1 MKSRAKEMVP
11 TIKRLLMAICIL
23 VLIGISACQDVVYR
37 GSAITHASS
46 SSWAEATLSKMTLRE
61 KIGQMFAVYVYG
73 DSAYDTDPWAVNA
86 NRKLYGVDNASQII
100 QKYHVGSIIYFT
112 WTGNIKNAQQVARLS
127 NGIQRSSM
135 TQRVPVPT
143 LISTDQEG
151 GIISRLPSQIVR
163 SPGNMALGA
172 ARDKTYAFRAAYIV
186 GKELRALG
194 INQNLAPDADVN
206 INPFNPV
213 IGVRSFGDR
222 SWLVARLTAA
232 QVRGYQSVDVAA
244 TAKHF
249 PGHGDTNIDSHTGL
263 PVIRHTQKQ
272 LEDID
277 LPPFRAAIDSG
288 VDVIMSAHI
297 VVPSLDPSG
306 RPATLSKPILTGLLR
321 QKLGFKGV
329 IMTDS
334 LEMAGVRQMFPD
346 SRVPVEAIKAGADLL
361 LMPPDLN
368 LAINSVVNAVER
380 GEISVSRINASVLRI
395 LELKARL
402 GLPANPYVDADSVS
416 SHVKTHWHILSAADI
431 SNHTITIIRNSGVL
445 PLKPNSGRT
454 VLVTGWGDEPTIEVA
469 AKMSSY
475 GVRVTRYSTGDH
487 PSSSVRD
494 HAVYLARQKSLVV
507 VLTRDIQWDTRQREL
522 VKSLIQTGKPVIVLS
537 VELPYDLAYVT
548 SAKTY
553 VATYSYNP
561 VSLRAAVRVMFG
573 KASPVGKLPVR
584 IPKANAPQETLYPFG
599 YGLGY

>member
-1 MKSRAKEMVP
+1 M
-11 TIKRLLMAICIL
+11 
-23 VLIGISACQDVVYR
+23 
-37 GSAITHASS
+37 
-46 SSWAEATLSKMTLRE
+46 
-61 KIGQMFAVYVYG
+61 
-73 DSAYDTDPWAVNA
+73 
-86 NRKLYGVDNASQII
+86 
-100 QKYHVGSIIYFT
+100 GSIIYFT
-112 WTGNIKNAQQVARLS
+112 WAGNIKGAQQIARLS
-127 NGIQRSSM
+127 NDIQRSSM
-135 TQRVPVPT
+135 SQRVPVPA

-151 GIISRLPSQIVR
+151 GVISRLPSQIVQ
-163 SPGNMALGA
+163 SPGSMALGA

-232 QVRGYQSVDVAA
+232 QVRGYQSVGVAA
-244 TAKHF
+244 TTKHF
-249 PGHGDTNIDSHTGL
+249 PGHGDTNVDSHTGL
-263 PVIRHTQKQ
+263 PVIKHTRRQI
-272 LEDID
+272 EDID

-288 VDVIMSAHI
+288 VDVIMTAHI
-297 VVPSLDPSG
+297 VVPALDSSG

-321 QKLGFKGV
+321 QQLGYKGV

-402 GLPANPYVDADSVS
+402 GLSTNPYIDTNAVS

-431 SNHTITIIRNSGVL
+431 SNHTITVIRNSGVL

-454 VLVTGWGDEPTIEVA
+454 VLVTGWGDESTREVA

-475 GVRVTRYSTGDH
+475 GVRVTRCSTGDH
-487 PSSSVRD
+487 PSLNVRN
-494 HAVYLARQKSLVV
+494 HALYLARQQSLVV
-507 VLTRDIQWDTRQREL
+507 VLTRNLQWDESQREL
-522 VKSLIQTGKPVIVLS
+522 VKGLIQTGRPVIVLS
-537 VELPYDLAYVT
+537 VELPYDIAYVT

-584 IPKANAPQETLYPFG
+584 IPRANNPQETLYPFG